1 MISESCHHFQ
11 PQKLEEIHPRQV
23 QTGELEIRGAVG
35 GPSPFDFTQML
46 VRGEKGSGD
55 FLWITLW

>member
-55 FLWITLW
+55 FL

>member
-1 MISESCHHFQ
+1 
-11 PQKLEEIHPRQV
+11 
-23 QTGELEIRGAVG
+23 VG